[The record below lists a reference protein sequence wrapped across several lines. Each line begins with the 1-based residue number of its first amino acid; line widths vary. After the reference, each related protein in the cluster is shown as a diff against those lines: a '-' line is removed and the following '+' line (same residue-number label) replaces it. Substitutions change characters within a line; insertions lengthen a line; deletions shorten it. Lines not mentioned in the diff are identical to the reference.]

1 MKNAVPR
8 HLLTLLLLLLVCT
21 SAAEA
26 QRRRRSAPS
35 AGSPVTLTAMK
46 ILPYNRM
53 SDNFA
58 DDIADSPDERLNE
71 LDLSFLVKVEV
82 SGKAGEYSNRNV
94 TITVREG
101 NRLIVNQT
109 MMVGIFNENGKYYVP
124 AWIYGPL
131 CSPITVEA
139 RLTGQ
144 RQPSSIRK
152 TLKFQ
157 CGE

>member
-1 MKNAVPR
+1 
-8 HLLTLLLLLLVCT
+8 
-21 SAAEA
+21 
-26 QRRRRSAPS
+26 
-35 AGSPVTLTAMK
+35 MK
-46 ILPYNRM
+46 IIPYHRS
-53 SDNFA
+53 SDTFA
-58 DDIADSPDERLNE
+58 DDIADSQDEHLNE

-82 SGKAGEYSNRNV
+82 SGKAGEYSDRNV
-94 TITVREG
+94 VITVREG
-101 NRLIVNQT
+101 SKLIVNT
-109 MMVGIFNENGKYYVP
+109 NTMVGIYNENGKYYVP

-144 RQPSSIRK
+144 RQPSTIRK

>member
-1 MKNAVPR
+1 MKMALPR
-8 HLLTLLLLLLVCT
+8 QFLTLLILLLVCT
-21 SAAEA
+21 TAADA
-26 QRRRRSAPS
+26 QRRRRAAP
-35 AGSPVTLTAMK
+35 AGSPATLSAMK
-46 ILPYNRM
+46 IIPYHRM
-53 SDNFA
+53 SDTFN
-58 DDIADSPDERLNE
+58 DDIANSQDEHLNE

-94 TITVREG
+94 VITVREG
-101 NRLIVNQT
+101 GKLIVNQN
-109 MMVGIFNENGKYYVP
+109 MMVGIFNENGKHYAA

-131 CSPITVEA
+131 CNPTTVEA

-144 RQPSSIRK
+144 RQPSTIRK